1 MPKTRWKVGEIIL
14 SVKVEV
20 YAARSEKMRKRVEG
34 ISARVA
40 ARLRLLGF
48 SARVLGFELESEIV
62 EGE

>member
-14 SVKVEV
+14 SVKVTV
-20 YAARSEKMRKRVEG
+20 YAAGAEKMRKRVEG